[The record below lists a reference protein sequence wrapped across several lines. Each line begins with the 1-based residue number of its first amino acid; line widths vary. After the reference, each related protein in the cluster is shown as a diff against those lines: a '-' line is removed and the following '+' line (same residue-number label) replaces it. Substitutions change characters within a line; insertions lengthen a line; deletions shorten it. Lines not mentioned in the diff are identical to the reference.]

1 MPDMPFTLQQ
11 ASLAEVAS
19 GLLAFFNT
27 LNVRRSIIPA
37 ANGHCSARAL
47 ARYYAALAAGGCIP
61 PPHSPLS
68 KPLLGSHTHVPQLL
82 PDRSPEKKKSN
93 IKDKNNSEV
102 LIKKVKNAKTDMDPG
117 VSCSKGSC
125 SFTTK
130 STQGSLAS
138 NDTDNGAASEIVRRL
153 FDNPK
158 IQDAIMGTGDYA
170 SMVIPD
176 GDFGLGFR
184 KFNTP
189 SGSFGHSGIGG
200 STGFCD
206 TQHNFSIAV
215 TVNRMSLGGVTRR
228 ILQLVCSE
236 LNIPLPQEFSE
247 SGKLGPDMQLN
258 LHNMGP

>member
-1 MPDMPFTLQQ
+1 MPDMPLTLQQ
-11 ASLAEVAS
+11 ASLAEIAS
-19 GLLAFFNT
+19 GLVSFFNT
-27 LNVRRSIIPA
+27 LNIRRAIIPA

-47 ARYYAALAAGGCIP
+47 ARYYAALAAGGSIP

-68 KPLLGSHTHVPQLL
+68 KPLLGSHAHVPQLL
-82 PDRSPEKKKSN
+82 PDRSPEEKTSN
-93 IKDKNNSEV
+93 IKDINNSEV
-102 LIKKVKNAKTDMDPG
+102 PIKILKNAKTDMDPS
-117 VSCSKGSC
+117 VSCDKGSC
-125 SFTTK
+125 PFTTK

-138 NDTDNGAASEIVRRL
+138 NDTDNNASETVRKM

-158 IQDAIMGTGDYA
+158 IYDAIMGMGDYT

-184 KFNTP
+184 KFNTA
-189 SGSFGHSGIGG
+189 SGSFGHSGVGG

-228 ILQLVCSE
+228 IIQLVCSE
-236 LNIPLPQEFSE
+236 LNIPLPQEFSK

-258 LHNMGP
+258 LGNMGQ